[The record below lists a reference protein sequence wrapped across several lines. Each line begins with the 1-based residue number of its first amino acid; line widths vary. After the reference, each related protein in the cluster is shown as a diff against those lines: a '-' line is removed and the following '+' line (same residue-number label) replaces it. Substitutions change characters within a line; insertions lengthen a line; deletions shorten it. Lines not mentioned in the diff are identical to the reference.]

1 VTGPETDV
9 ALPRVERRRRLG
21 WMQPS
26 QVGRH
31 VVAIAVVVLV
41 LTTLLNAD
49 ASAGPVV
56 LGKVARHGDCTG
68 VSSWHLRVVALATSE
83 LRVRFLIVGG
93 EEGQT
98 WNIFL
103 DRDGVGFFAG
113 SRDSSIGGLVKVRRR
128 IADLP
133 GEELIRVAG
142 HNVVTG
148 EVCRGRVRAR
158 IVQ

>member
-1 VTGPETDV
+1 
-9 ALPRVERRRRLG
+9 
-21 WMQPS
+21 MQPS

-31 VVAIAVVVLV
+31 VMAIAVVVLA

-49 ASAGPVV
+49 ASAGSVV
-56 LGKVARHGDCTG
+56 LDKVARHGDCTAA
-68 VSSWHLRVVALATSE
+68 SSWHLRVVALTTSE

-98 WNIFL
+98 WNVYL

-113 SRDSSIGGLVKVRRR
+113 SRDSGIGGFVKVRRR

-133 GEELIRVAG
+133 GEELIRAAG

-158 IVQ
+158 FVQ